1 MKRALCAAGLLLGQM
16 PAQAYELQTLE
27 VSHQGKAYHVQV
39 QARLARKPER
49 VFAVL
54 TEFERASQLN
64 PSIKSMV
71 VMPEGDALRS
81 VSHTDGCFAG
91 FCRDIFHVQKLTVR
105 RSAHG
110 GRIDAITEPLE
121 HSDFASGDNHILVQ
135 ADGYG
140 ALFSLVSTSVPS
152 FWLPPLIGPYAV
164 QMRLREEA
172 LNTLSNLERLAS
184 E

>member
-81 VSHTDGCFAG
+81 VTAASTEVGGVQQGRACGVELGHKGVCQLNCVNG
-91 FCRDIFHVQKLTVR
+91 FVL
-105 RSAHG
+105 
-110 GRIDAITEPLE
+110 
-121 HSDFASGDNHILVQ
+121 
-135 ADGYG
+135 
-140 ALFSLVSTSVPS
+140 
-152 FWLPPLIGPYAV
+152 
-164 QMRLREEA
+164 
-172 LNTLSNLERLAS
+172 
-184 E
+184 